1 VSDPRLRL
9 EYDGPIAIITNDNQE
24 KRNAFDDDMDVAL
37 FDAFDELRHRTDVRA
52 VIWRGEGIY
61 VEAMVR
67 MGFIVPLASRVA
79 FWGRAGVGTINGPE
93 LAWGNAQADVVLLAG
108 DSFGV
113 TLGAT
118 LDVPFDDRRKIYR
131 ALGLML
137 GMVWY

>member
-1 VSDPRLRL
+1 MYGYDNVLGDRLTMGIAVGGIVS
-9 EYDGPIAIITNDNQE
+9 
-24 KRNAFDDDMDVAL
+24 
-37 FDAFDELRHRTDVRA
+37 
-52 VIWRGEGIY
+52 IWRGEGIY